1 MLDRY
6 IAWLYLRYISLI
18 LVALMAFFV
27 GMDILGSASKLPDSA
42 NLILLFGLFRAARA
56 LDIILPLSLVFG
68 AIATNIH
75 MIRLNELVAVYS
87 LGASRLKTLKPFFL
101 VSLAISCGYIALCT
115 TQFVYLSD
123 KADAIKQKRDFTTIT
138 QDLFIRYDNRFIY
151 IKELLPLQN
160 EARGL
165 DILEVTNGDLSR
177 FIRAKKGVFKEG
189 AWTLSEVSIIT
200 KPTDLTLGD
209 LGVAVE
215 KRESMIELRGFRP
228 DIMDTIYEQKFTYSL
243 IDAARAWILF
253 ADQNINTY
261 RIRSILYAT
270 IIFPLFAP
278 LLVSLVFVYS
288 PISPRF
294 FNMAMFSSISVLLVL
309 VAWGALYSLAQSAKN
324 GAISPEIALLA
335 PFTLAIF
342 IALFTLKKKVI
353 NQ

>member
-6 IAWLYLRYISLI
+6 IAWLYLRYTTLI
-18 LVALMAFFV
+18 LFALTAFFV
-27 GMDILGSASKLPDSA
+27 GMDTLSAASKLPDSA

-68 AIATNIH
+68 AIAAN
-75 MIRLNELVAVYS
+75 IRLIRSNELVALYS
-87 LGASRLKTLKPFFL
+87 MGASRLKTLKPFAA
-101 VSLAISCGYIALCT
+101 VSLAIACAYIALCC

-123 KADAIKQKRDFTTIT
+123 KANAIKQKRDFSTIT

-151 IKELLPLQN
+151 IRELLPLQN

-165 DILEVTNGDLSR
+165 DILEVSDGDLSR
-177 FIRAKKGVFKEG
+177 LIRAKKGVFKDG
-189 AWTLSEVSIIT
+189 VWLLNDVSIVT
-200 KPTDLTLGD
+200 KPRDLTLGGA
-209 LGVAVE
+209 GVVAQ
-215 KRESMIELRGFRP
+215 KQESMTELRGFRP

-253 ADQNINTY
+253 ADQDINTY

-278 LLVSLVFVYS
+278 LFASLIFAYA

-294 FNMAMFSSISVLLVL
+294 FNMAMFSSISILLVL
-309 VAWGALYSLAQSAKN
+309 TAWGALYSLAQAAKN
-324 GAISPEIALLA
+324 GAISPEAALLL
-335 PFTLAIF
+335 PFALSVTIAGF
-342 IALFTLKKKVI
+342 ILKKKL
-353 NQ
+353 